1 VLCGLN
7 QYIRNVLDVSGL
19 TSQFT
24 IVGTIADAVKAMPAG
39 EDTSE
44 TGQLARRV
52 LKLLSIGDQPPAGRP
67 RSHRSPGARRPRHAR
82 VVGRR

>member
-1 VLCGLN
+1 
-7 QYIRNVLDVSGL
+7 VLDVSGL

-44 TGQLARRV
+44 VGQLARRV
-52 LKLLSIGDQPPAGRP
+52 LKLLSIGDQPPAGAPALAEPVAQELADRAMHAL
-67 RSHRSPGARRPRHAR
+67 SRRR
-82 VVGRR
+82 